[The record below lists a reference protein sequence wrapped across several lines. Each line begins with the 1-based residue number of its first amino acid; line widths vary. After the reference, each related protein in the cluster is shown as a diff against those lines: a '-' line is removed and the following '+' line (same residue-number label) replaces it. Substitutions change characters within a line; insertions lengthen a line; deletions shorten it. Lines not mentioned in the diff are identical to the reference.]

1 MPYVSVMPTRLS
13 AQHKRCYSSCQPS
26 VVSDQQEVIVVDKT
40 SIVATQ
46 STHSREPKAE
56 SRKPKANKRIDTF
69 LVDHNL
75 VESREQAKRLIL
87 AGAVTVNGNSKIKP
101 GQRIPS
107 DAKVV
112 VQQQQKYVSRGGFKL
127 EKALRTFDINVQ
139 NRVALDVGASTGGFT
154 DCLLQHGAKF
164 VYAIDVGYGQLAW
177 KLRTH
182 PQVQPIEK
190 TNIRHLTSASL
201 KTEALKDRDDFVS
214 VAVIDVSFISLRT
227 VLPSVIKLLTQQNS
241 SQRSAVSSQQEPLPH
256 SESSPE
262 DRFADCRRLKAD
274 SHYDLIALL
283 KPQFEAGK
291 AHVKKGGIVSD
302 KQVHIQT
309 IDTLSAFVTEKLG
322 ATMRGLTYSPIHK
335 DIGNIEYLLWLTVDM
350 DSETCERTNSR
361 QLQQTTAEIVTAA
374 HEFFEN

>member
-1 MPYVSVMPTRLS
+1 M
-13 AQHKRCYSSCQPS
+13 Q
-26 VVSDQQEVIVVDKT
+26 
-40 SIVATQ
+40 
-46 STHSREPKAE
+46 
-56 SRKPKANKRIDTF
+56 RIDTF
-69 LVDHNL
+69 LVEHDL

-87 AGAVTVNGNSKIKP
+87 AGAVAVNGNSRIKP

-107 DAKVV
+107 DAKVA

-139 NRVALDVGASTGGFT
+139 DRVALDVGASTGGFT

-190 TNIRHLTSASL
+190 TNIRHLTPALL
-201 KTEALKDRDDFVS
+201 KTSVLNDTEDCVS
-214 VAVIDVSFISLRT
+214 IAVIDVSFISLRT
-227 VLPSVIKLLTQQNS
+227 VLPSVIKLITQQNS
-241 SQRSAVSSQQEPLPH
+241 RQSSVISHQLRKGSVRSDPSLTDNRQLIT
-256 SESSPE
+256 
-262 DRFADCRRLKAD
+262 DNYIDI
-274 SHYDLIALL
+274 IALL

-309 IDTLSAFVTEKLG
+309 IDNLSTFVTEKLG
-322 ATMRGLTYSPIHK
+322 ATVRGLTHSPVHK
-335 DIGNIEYLLWLTVDM
+335 DIGNIEYLFWLTVDGEHM
-350 DSETCERTNSR
+350 DSC
-361 QLQQTTAEIVTAA
+361 QLQQTTVEVVETA
-374 HEFFEN
+374 HESFEE

>member
-1 MPYVSVMPTRLS
+1 MEGGYTDRQVSPQKRL
-13 AQHKRCYSSCQPS
+13 
-26 VVSDQQEVIVVDKT
+26 T
-40 SIVATQ
+40 
-46 STHSREPKAE
+46 EPRGKI
-56 SRKPKANKRIDTF
+56 KKRIDTF
-69 LVDHNL
+69 LVEHDL

-87 AGAVTVNGNSKIKP
+87 AGAVAVNGNSSIKP

-112 VQQQQKYVSRGGFKL
+112 VQQPQKYVSRGGFKL
-127 EKALRTFDINVQ
+127 EKALRTFDINVR

-190 TNIRHLTSASL
+190 TNIRHLTPAHL
-201 KTEALKDRDDFVS
+201 KTAALNDTEDAAS
-214 VAVIDVSFISLRT
+214 IAVIDVSFISLRT

-241 SQRSAVSSQQEPLPH
+241 GQPSVSISNQQEDGT
-256 SESSPE
+256 SPE
-262 DRFADCRRLKAD
+262 NLLTDTLNHRLDSDTTQQSTSRWLKPTTLTINSSTDTFAKARVNGQN
-274 SHYDLIALL
+274 HFDLIALL

-309 IDTLSAFVTEKLG
+309 IDNLSAFVTEKLG
-322 ATMRGLTYSPIHK
+322 ATVRGLTYSPIHK
-335 DIGNIEYLLWLTVDM
+335 DIGNIEYLLWLTVDG
-350 DSETCERTNSR
+350 ERMNSYQR
-361 QLQQTTAEIVTAA
+361 QQTTAEVVEAA
-374 HEFFEN
+374 HESFGNDSQQPAVSGW

>member
-1 MPYVSVMPTRLS
+1 M
-13 AQHKRCYSSCQPS
+13 
-26 VVSDQQEVIVVDKT
+26 
-40 SIVATQ
+40 
-46 STHSREPKAE
+46 
-56 SRKPKANKRIDTF
+56 RIDTF
-69 LVDHNL
+69 LVEHDL

-101 GQRIPS
+101 GQRIPA

-127 EKALRTFDINVQ
+127 EKALHTFDINVH

-190 TNIRHLTSASL
+190 TNIRHLTPAQF
-201 KTEALKDRDDFVS
+201 KTEALNDGEDFAS
-214 VAVIDVSFISLRT
+214 IAVIDVSFISLRT
-227 VLPSVIKLLTQQNS
+227 VLPSTIKLLRSCQSSTISHQLRDGLVRSDPSLTNKQQATTNN
-241 SQRSAVSSQQEPLPH
+241 H
-256 SESSPE
+256 F
-262 DRFADCRRLKAD
+262 DI
-274 SHYDLIALL
+274 IALL

-291 AHVKKGGIVSD
+291 THVKKGGIVSD

-309 IDTLSAFVTEKLG
+309 IDNLNAFVTEKLG
-322 ATMRGLTYSPIHK
+322 VAVRGVTYSPIHK
-335 DIGNIEYLLWLTVDM
+335 DIGNIEYLLWLTVDG
-350 DSETCERTNSR
+350 ERTDSYQR
-361 QLQQTTAEIVTAA
+361 QHTTAEIVEAA
-374 HEFFEN
+374 FLTMYS

>member
-1 MPYVSVMPTRLS
+1 M
-13 AQHKRCYSSCQPS
+13 
-26 VVSDQQEVIVVDKT
+26 VDKT
-40 SIVATQ
+40 SVIATQ
-46 STHSREPKAE
+46 STHSRKPKAE
-56 SRKPKANKRIDTF
+56 SRKPKAKKRIDTF
-69 LVDHNL
+69 LVENNL

-127 EKALRTFDINVQ
+127 EKALRIFDINVE

-182 PQVQPIEK
+182 PQVLPIEK
-190 TNIRHLTSASL
+190 TNIRHLTPTSL
-201 KTEALKDRDDFVS
+201 KTVALKDREDFAS
-214 VAVIDVSFISLRT
+214 IAVIDVSFISLRT
-227 VLPSVIKLLTQQNS
+227 VLPSVIKLLTQQRSRQLTVNS
-241 SQRSAVSSQQEPLPH
+241 RQLREDLVRSDSSLTDNRQLIT
-256 SESSPE
+256 
-262 DRFADCRRLKAD
+262 DNYIDI
-274 SHYDLIALL
+274 IALL

-322 ATMRGLTYSPIHK
+322 ITMRGLTYSPIHK
-335 DIGNIEYLLWLTVDM
+335 NIGNIEYLLWLTVDGERM
-350 DSETCERTNSR
+350 DSS
-361 QLQQTTAEIVTAA
+361 QLQQPTAEIVEAA
-374 HEFFEN
+374 FLTMYS

>member
-1 MPYVSVMPTRLS
+1 M
-13 AQHKRCYSSCQPS
+13 
-26 VVSDQQEVIVVDKT
+26 VDKT

-46 STHSREPKAE
+46 STHNREPKAE
-56 SRKPKANKRIDTF
+56 GFRKPKANKRIDTF
-69 LVDHNL
+69 LVEHDL

-87 AGAVTVNGNSKIKP
+87 AGAVTVNGNSRIKP

-154 DCLLQHGAKF
+154 DCLLQYGAKF

-190 TNIRHLTSASL
+190 TNIRHLTPALL
-201 KTEALKDRDDFVS
+201 KTSVLNDTEDFAS
-214 VAVIDVSFISLRT
+214 IAVIDVSFISLRT
-227 VLPSVIKLLTQQNS
+227 VLPSVIKLLMQQNS
-241 SQRSAVSSQQEPLPH
+241 
-256 SESSPE
+256 
-262 DRFADCRRLKAD
+262 
-274 SHYDLIALL
+274 HYDIIALL

-309 IDTLSAFVTEKLG
+309 IDNLSTFVTEKLG
-322 ATMRGLTYSPIHK
+322 ATVKGLTYSPIHK
-335 DIGNIEYLLWLTVDM
+335 NIGNIEYLLWLTVDGEHT
-350 DSETCERTNSR
+350 DSC
-361 QLQQTTAEIVTAA
+361 QLQQTTVEVVEAA
-374 HEFFEN
+374 HESFGNDSQQPAVSGW

>member
-1 MPYVSVMPTRLS
+1 M
-13 AQHKRCYSSCQPS
+13 
-26 VVSDQQEVIVVDKT
+26 DKT
-40 SIVATQ
+40 SGITTQ
-46 STHSREPKAE
+46 PTD
-56 SRKPKANKRIDTF
+56 SRKPKAKKRIDTF
-69 LVDHNL
+69 LVEHDL

-87 AGAVTVNGNSKIKP
+87 AGAVTVNGSSKIKP

-112 VQQQQKYVSRGGFKL
+112 VQQPQKYVSRGGFKL
-127 EKALRTFDINVQ
+127 EKALRTFDINVR
-139 NRVALDVGASTGGFT
+139 NRVALDIGASTGGFT

-190 TNIRHLTSASL
+190 TNIRHLTPAHL
-201 KTEALKDRDDFVS
+201 KTAALNDAEDAAS
-214 VAVIDVSFISLRT
+214 IAVIDVSFISLRT

-241 SQRSAVSSQQEPLPH
+241 GQPSVFVSNQQEDGT
-256 SESSPE
+256 SPE
-262 DRFADCRRLKAD
+262 NLLTD
-274 SHYDLIALL
+274 SRWLIANRYYDLIALL

-309 IDTLSAFVTEKLG
+309 IDNLSAFVTEKLG
-322 ATMRGLTYSPIHK
+322 ATVRGLTYSPIHK
-335 DIGNIEYLLWLTVDM
+335 DIGNIEYLLWLTVDG
-350 DSETCERTNSR
+350 ERMNSYQR
-361 QLQQTTAEIVTAA
+361 QYTTAEVVEAA
-374 HEFFEN
+374 HESFGNDSQQPAVSGW

>member
-1 MPYVSVMPTRLS
+1 MSEFS
-13 AQHKRCYSSCQPS
+13 FFHHGESHKSHKSWS
-26 VVSDQQEVIVVDKT
+26 KM
-40 SIVATQ
+40 
-46 STHSREPKAE
+46 
-56 SRKPKANKRIDTF
+56 RIDTF
-69 LVDHNL
+69 LVARGL
-75 VESREQAKRLIL
+75 AESREQAKRLIL
-87 AGAVTVNGNSKIKP
+87 AGAVTVNGNARIKP
-101 GQRIPS
+101 GQRIPA

-127 EKALRTFDINVQ
+127 EKALHTFDINVQ

-190 TNIRHLTSASL
+190 TNIRHLTPAHLKASAL
-201 KTEALKDRDDFVS
+201 NDRQDCAS
-214 VAVIDVSFISLRT
+214 IAVIDVSFISLRT
-227 VLPSVIKLLTQQNS
+227 VLPSVIKLITQQDNS
-241 SQRSAVSSQQEPLPH
+241 QLSI
-256 SESSPE
+256 
-262 DRFADCRRLKAD
+262 DI
-274 SHYDLIALL
+274 IALL

-291 AHVKKGGIVSD
+291 AYVKKGGIVSD

-335 DIGNIEYLLWLTVDM
+335 DIGNIEYLLWLTVDGKRR
-350 DSETCERTNSR
+350 DFR
-361 QLQQTTAEIVTAA
+361 QHQQTAAEVVEAA
-374 HEFFEN
+374 HEFFNCSQGVN